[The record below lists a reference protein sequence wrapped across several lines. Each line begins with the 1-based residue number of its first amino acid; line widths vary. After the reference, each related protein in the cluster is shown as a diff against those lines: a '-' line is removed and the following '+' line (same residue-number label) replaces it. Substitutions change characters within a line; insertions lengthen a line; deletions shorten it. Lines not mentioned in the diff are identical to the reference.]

1 MTAADAGSSAT
12 RRVVVIGGGLTGL
25 AAAWHLRGHADVRVV
40 EASSRLGG
48 AVRTIDF
55 DGVPFD
61 VGADAFLARQPHAAD
76 LARDVGLGDD
86 LVAPATGRVL
96 LARGR
101 RLRRLP
107 EATLMGVPGSVVA
120 LARSGAVPLHG
131 VLRAAMEPLVGRP
144 VTAYDVSV
152 AELVGTRFGSAVVDH
167 VVEPL
172 LGGVYAGRADQLSAR
187 ATVPPLF
194 ALASQRSLLR
204 ALARRQ
210 PGRGRAGRAGGAAA
224 GPVFQTLRGGLSRLV
239 DRLATDLTVDLD
251 RAVTDVRREG
261 DGFAV
266 ETGSGLLAAD
276 DVVLAVP
283 ASVAARLLGDA
294 APDVAA
300 ALSGFTTAS
309 VAVVALALDGA
320 NLPDASGLLVP
331 RTEGRMVKAATFS
344 TRKWPHH
351 RAHPRTL
358 LRASV
363 GRVDDVRHRD
373 LDDDELVTV
382 VARDLRDLLRHGGSV
397 VRSHVVRWDGALP
410 QYAVGH
416 LDAVAQLHAQVAQV
430 PGLHVG
436 GAALDG
442 VGLAA
447 RCADGLRLA
456 ESVRARGTRAAT

>member
-1 MTAADAGSSAT
+1 MAEGSSAP
-12 RRVVVIGGGLTGL
+12 RRVVVIGAGLTGL
-25 AAAWHLRGHADVRVV
+25 AAAWHLREHAEVRVL

-48 AVRTIDF
+48 AVHTIVF

-61 VGADAFLARQPHAAD
+61 VGADAFLARQPHAVG
-76 LARDVGLGDD
+76 LARQVGLGDD
-86 LVAPATGRVL
+86 LVAPATSRVL

-107 EATLMGVPGSVVA
+107 EATLMGVPGSVLA
-120 LARSGAVPLHG
+120 LARSGAVPFRG
-131 VLRAAMEPLVGRP
+131 VLRAGLEPLIGRP
-144 VTAYDVSV
+144 VTADDVSV
-152 AELVGTRFGSAVVDH
+152 AELVGARFGSAVVDH

-204 ALARRQ
+204 ALARRD
-210 PGRGRAGRAGGAAA
+210 RSAGGPGHPGAPA
-224 GPVFQTLRGGLSRLV
+224 GPVFQTLRGGLSTLV
-239 DRLATDLTVDLD
+239 DRLAADLDVERD
-251 RAVTDVRREG
+251 RAVTGVRRDEG
-261 DGFAV
+261 GFVV
-266 ETGSGLLAAD
+266 ETDAGPQTAD
-276 DVVLAVP
+276 DVVMAVP
-283 ASVAARLLGDA
+283 AAVAARLLRDL

-309 VAVVALALDGA
+309 VAVVALALEGGR
-320 NLPDASGLLVP
+320 LPDASGLLVP

-351 RAHPRTL
+351 RDHSRTL

-363 GRVDDVRHRD
+363 GRVDDERHRD
-373 LDDDELVTV
+373 LGDDDLVAAV
-382 VARDLRDLLRHGGSV
+382 DRDLRELLRHGGTV
-397 VRSHVVRWDGALP
+397 AASHVVRWDRALP

-416 LDAVAQLHAQVAQV
+416 LDAVADVRDRVARV

-447 RCADGLRLA
+447 RCADGQRMAEAVLA
-456 ESVRARGTRAAT
+456 RTSRPSA